1 MIATLV
7 ASSSAASIYPRQNAI
22 ACNVA
27 RFQIV
32 AALAQTGNS
41 VDKIQDQTVATAA
54 QAGLDNASAGI
65 GQIAKAILTGAAP
78 PADARD
84 QTAAGIT
91 AATQAL
97 GGGDASDSA
106 VVSAQSSIADAAT
119 AGKAVL
125 ANC

>member
-7 ASSSAASIYPRQNAI
+7 ASSSAASTLKSISLFLPHRTIYLSILTTIPGIYPRQNAI

-97 GGGDASDSA
+97 GGGDA
-106 VVSAQSSIADAAT
+106 
-119 AGKAVL
+119 
-125 ANC
+125 